1 MLDCGLA
8 VSAVANTAA
17 YSRPRN
23 GKEFPMKKRIHR
35 IVMMVLCAAVPV
47 IQGISCL
54 PNIGGQM

>member
-1 MLDCGLA
+1 
-8 VSAVANTAA
+8 
-17 YSRPRN
+17 
-23 GKEFPMKKRIHR
+23 MKKRIHR